1 MPFKTLQAGYPKD
14 NDLPA
19 RAFRLAALRRV
30 ITGAMYDELKHP
42 FHTEK
47 TDAEEYIPLRERRP
61 SVRHAL
67 CRLVVDD
74 SVSMLFSEGHFPE
87 AEIKDK
93 PTKDMLAKV
102 IKESKLNEI
111 MIDAATRGSVG
122 SVAVMFRVINNRVFF
137 EVMQTEYLTPTWN
150 PEAPDMLL
158 KVTEQYKVKGRALA
172 DIGYEIPPDKKDAD
186 YWFKREWDKLA
197 ETWFTPKLVAD
208 GTAAE
213 MAIDPKRTVT
223 HPLDFVPVVWVR
235 NLPGG
240 DKIDGACTFPPEAID
255 ANIEIDYLL
264 SQGGR
269 ALKYQSDP
277 TLLIKEPAVGNDG
290 KMVRGA
296 GNAIVVG
303 PDGDAKMLEING
315 TATQALIEYVRM
327 VRELALE
334 SAHGNRANADK
345 ISAAQSGRA
354 MELMNQALV
363 WLADKLRISYG
374 EGALLEL
381 LLMVVKASDKLKLEL
396 KDGTKVGTL
405 STTEAIALRW
415 PAWYAATATDRQS
428 EATTLTTLTEGGL
441 LSQES
446 AVKVVAPEY
455 DIEDAAAEITKID
468 ADREKELDLLARTTK
483 ATSSVS
489 VQQ

>member
-30 ITGAMYDELKHP
+30 IDGTLYDKLEHA
-42 FHTEK
+42 FHEEK
-47 TDAEEYIPLRERRP
+47 SEANEYVPLRKRRP

-67 CRLVVDD
+67 CRLVVED

-87 AEIKDK
+87 VDCQDK
-93 PTKDMLAKV
+93 STKEALAKL
-102 IKESKLNEI
+102 IKESTLNLL

-122 SVAVMFRVINNRVFF
+122 SVAIMFRAIENRVFF
-137 EVMQTEYLTPTWN
+137 DVMETEYLTPTWN
-150 PEAPDMLL
+150 PKAPDSVE
-158 KVTEQYKVKGRALA
+158 KVTERYKVKGKVLA
-172 DIGYEIPPDKKDAD
+172 ASGYTIAAD
-186 YWFKREWDKLA
+186 EMQQDFWFQREWDALA
-197 ETWFTPKLVAD
+197 ETWYEPQKVTDAD
-208 GTAAE
+208 KPMVVDT
-213 MAIDPKRTVT
+213 MRTVT
-223 HPLDFVPVVWVR
+223 HKLGFVPVVWVR

-269 ALKYQSDP
+269 GLKYSADP
-277 TLLIKEPAVGNDG
+277 TLLIKEPAAGNDG

-303 PDGDAKMLEING
+303 PEGDAKMLEING
-315 TATQALIEYVRM
+315 TAVQALIEYVRM

-334 SAHGNRANADK
+334 SAHGNRVNADK

-354 MELMNQALV
+354 MELMNQALI

-374 EGALLEL
+374 EGALLQL
-381 LLMVVKASDKLKLEL
+381 LVMVVKASDKLTLEF
-396 KDGTKVGTL
+396 KDGTKVGKL
-405 STTEAIALRW
+405 SASQAVSLRW
-415 PAWYAATATDRQS
+415 PAWYAPTAVDRQND
-428 EATTLTTLTEGGL
+428 ATTLKTHTEAGHM
-441 LSQES
+441 SQET
-446 AVKVVAPEY
+446 AVKT
-455 DIEDAAAEITKID
+455 IAAEFDVEDVPAEIARIEG
-468 ADREKELDLLARTTK
+468 DRAKELALLAATTK

-489 VQQ
+489 VTQ